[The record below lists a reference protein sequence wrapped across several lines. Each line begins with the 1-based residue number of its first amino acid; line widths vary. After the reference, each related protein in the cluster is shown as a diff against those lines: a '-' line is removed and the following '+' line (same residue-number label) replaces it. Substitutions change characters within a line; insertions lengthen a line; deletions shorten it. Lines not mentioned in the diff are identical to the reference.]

1 MKPFSSLLSSMKRCL
16 VAVLLLAVLS
26 DHSSAAEETPDIL
39 LGMTTALTGPTS
51 ELGTAMRDGVVAGL
65 ERINRA
71 GGINGRQLKLF
82 VLDDGYEPYRAA
94 ANMRTLLEE
103 KQVLAIIG
111 NVGTPTAI
119 ASVPIAVEQKTL
131 FFAPFTGAG
140 LLRRHPPERYVVNYR
155 ASYEQEIEAMVEA
168 LIEQGG
174 LAPTDIAFFTQRDGY
189 GDAGYVSGYRALKR
203 RGFKND
209 RQILHVRYERNTLAV
224 ENALADILYYRHP
237 PKAVIMVGAYAP
249 CAKFIQLAK
258 ESGLKALF
266 LNVSF
271 VGSKPLQRKLGPYA
285 DNVII
290 TQVVPP
296 LTGSRPPVADEFI
309 ADLEKIR
316 SKTDPNDVSLEGY
329 MAARILGKAL
339 QKAPSSLTREA
350 VIDSLESL
358 GSFNLGPGIP
368 LKLSRQRHQASDG
381 VWPTRLTA
389 QDVLPFSWTEIGP
402 LLREVTSP

>member
-1 MKPFSSLLSSMKRCL
+1 MSKLSTSLFTIKLALMT
-16 VAVLLLAVLS
+16 ALLLTAPWGHARAVQ
-26 DHSSAAEETPDIL
+26 ETPDIL
-39 LGMTTALTGPTS
+39 LGMTTALSGPTS
-51 ELGTAMRDGVVAGL
+51 ELGIAMRDGVLSGL
-65 ERINRA
+65 ERINQS
-71 GGINGRQLKLF
+71 GGIQGRRLKLL

-94 ANMRTLLEE
+94 ANMRTLIEE

-119 ASVPIAVEQKTL
+119 ATVPIAVEQKTL

-140 LLRRHPPERYVVNYR
+140 LLRRHPPERYVINYR

-174 LAPTDIAFFTQRDGY
+174 LKPTDIAFFTQRDGY

-203 RGFKND
+203 RGLKND

-237 PKAVIMVGAYAP
+237 PKAIIMVGAYAP

-285 DNVII
+285 EDVII

-296 LTGSRPPVADEFI
+296 LTGTRSPIVDAFI
-309 ADLEKIR
+309 ADLEMMQ

-329 MAARILGKAL
+329 MAARILGMAL
-339 QKAPSSLTREA
+339 QNAASPLTREA

-358 GSFNLGPGIP
+358 GSFKLDPSVP
-368 LKLSRQRHQASDG
+368 LRLSRDRHQASDS

-389 QDVLPFSWTEIGP
+389 QDILPFSWTEIGP
-402 LLREVTSP
+402 LLKKVTAP

>member
-1 MKPFSSLLSSMKRCL
+1 MNRFSSTLLPFKRCL
-16 VAVLLLAVLS
+16 LTALFLAALGGEAE
-26 DHSSAAEETPDIL
+26 AAQVPPDIL
-39 LGMTTALTGPTS
+39 LGMTTALSGPTS
-51 ELGTAMRDGVVAGL
+51 ELGVAMRDGVISGL
-65 ERINRA
+65 ERINRS
-71 GGINGRQLKLF
+71 GGIKGRKLKLL

-94 ANMRTLLEE
+94 ANMRILIEE

-119 ASVPIAVEQKTL
+119 ATVPIAVEQKTL

-140 LLRRHPPERYVVNYR
+140 LLRRHPPERYVINYR

-168 LIEQGG
+168 LIEKGG
-174 LAPTDIAFFTQRDGY
+174 LKPTDIAFFTQRDGY

-203 RGFKND
+203 RGLKND

-285 DNVII
+285 DDVII

-296 LTGSRPPVADEFI
+296 LAGNRPPIVDEFL
-309 ADLEKIR
+309 ADLEKLQ
-316 SKTDPNDVSLEGY
+316 SKTDPNHVSLEGY
-329 MAARILGKAL
+329 MAARILEKAL
-339 QKAPSSLTREA
+339 LNVTSPLTREA
-350 VIDSLESL
+350 LIDSLEAL
-358 GSFNLGPGIP
+358 GSFNLGPGVP
-368 LKLSRQRHQASDG
+368 LKLGRDRHQASDG

-389 QDVLPFSWTEIGP
+389 QDIRPFSWPEIGP
-402 LLREVTSP
+402 LLKRVTAP